1 MDIQKDRM
9 ERPEARK
16 NGTTPEHTLDDPITL
31 WTQNCLERDTE
42 YKNLLSH
49 YVSQQ
54 KQTDK
59 AQFWFRMVFFIIIC
73 AVFLFVIVF
82 GMLGILNITKKEL
95 ITWTD
100 IGAAFAGLGSI
111 LSVIIILPSKIA
123 EHLFPASGIK
133 NSFDFIATMQSYDM
147 SQNGSWINTEV
158 TINRPSES
166 EDDTEAKSAE
176 I

>member
-1 MDIQKDRM
+1 MDIQKDEM
-9 ERPEARK
+9 ERPETGKSGAA
-16 NGTTPEHTLDDPITL
+16 PEHALDDPITL

-54 KQTDK
+54 KLTDK
-59 AQFWFRMVFFIIIC
+59 AQFWFRMIFFIIIC
-73 AVFLFVIVF
+73 AVFLFVVIV

-100 IGAAFAGLGSI
+100 IGVAFAGLGSI
-111 LSVIIILPSKIA
+111 LSVIIVLPSKIA

-147 SQNGSWINTEV
+147 SQNGNWLNTEV

-166 EDDTEAKSAE
+166 EDDIEAELAE